1 MENQLVPLEADTA
14 PLAPLSTGNIP
25 WRTVLKAYLQT
36 LDSPRTKHAYRRAIE
51 SAMLQFGE
59 LYTVT
64 PLELTAYRDRW
75 MDRLDEDHA
84 RHLSTASVA
93 QHLAAVRAFLLFA
106 QQNQLTLLTRDLIKL
121 TLKSPRVD
129 VIRPYQI
136 LNQAELRRLLSS
148 ARDNPR
154 DRMLLALAAATGLR
168 EMEICNLRV
177 GDITSDDAVDLI
189 LRVRKGKGMKDRLV
203 PLDRDTAAL
212 LRSYFAWRKI
222 TLTGKTDALHY
233 VFASRK
239 GKGAGRLSTARL
251 RQLIAYY
258 AARAGIEKRISF
270 HSLRHTAAVNWIR
283 DGAPITGVQKLLGHA
298 RLDTTQRYAD
308 HFLMDELK
316 VIVNAKNRERV
327 NLR

>member
-1 MENQLVPLEADTA
+1 MENQLVSLETDTAALA
-14 PLAPLSTGNIP
+14 PLASGNIP
-25 WRTVLKAYLQT
+25 WRTVLRAYLQT
-36 LDSPRTKHAYRRAIE
+36 LDSPRTKYAYRKAIE
-51 SAMLQFGE
+51 TAMSEFGE

-75 MDRLDEDHA
+75 IERLDEDHP

-106 QQNQLTLLTRDLIKL
+106 QQNQLTLLTRDIIKL

-136 LNQAELRRLLSS
+136 LTAPELRRLLSA

-177 GDITSDDAVDLI
+177 GDITADDAGDLI
-189 LRVRKGKGMKDRLV
+189 VRVRKGKGMKDRLV
-203 PLDRDTAAL
+203 PLDRETAAL

-222 TLTGKTDALHY
+222 TLSGSSDALQY
-233 VFASRK
+233 VFVSRK

-258 AARAGIEKRISF
+258 VARANIEKRISF
-270 HSLRHTAAVNWIR
+270 HSLRHTAAVHWIR

-308 HFLMDELK
+308 HFLMEELK
-316 VIVNAKNRERV
+316 VIVNAKNHASM